1 MKPFLPMIG
10 GVLLVVL
17 AGCDRGKSF
26 SGSVVGKWEL
36 AEKHEGFLDRRTWEF
51 NPGGTGKF
59 RIHKEFKGKVEDST
73 GSFDYK
79 LIDGNP
85 PTLEMKMTRVE
96 GAVTDRMKEDIGQ
109 TFRFKVVQEG
119 DSLHLTKFMKQRSA
133 DTLSL
138 KRVR

>member
-17 AGCDRGKSF
+17 AGCDRGPSLA

-36 AEKHEGFLDRRTWEF
+36 TEKDEGGVDRRTWDF
-51 NPGGTGKF
+51 NPGGTGTF
-59 RIHKEFKGKVEDST
+59 RIHKEFQGKGEDST

-85 PTLEMKMTRVE
+85 ATLEMKMTSAE
-96 GAVTDRMKEDIGQ
+96 GAVTDRMKREIGQ
-109 TFRFKVVQEG
+109 TFRWKVTWEGDTLRLTNPETG
-119 DSLHLTKFMKQRSA
+119 DSLP
-133 DTLSL
+133 L
-138 KRVR
+138 KRVP